1 MLPPIKLPP
10 TKDDECRRI
19 IKKFD
24 DLITGLVVAVVGE
37 NVPPGPYSDQVY
49 EAARKIAKTYRKWK
63 LLRGLV

>member
-10 TKDDECRRI
+10 TKDDECRLI

-37 NVPPGPYSDQVY
+37 NVPREPYSDEVH
-49 EAARKIAKTYRKWK
+49 EAVRKVAKAYRKWE

>member
-1 MLPPIKLPP
+1 MLPP

-37 NVPPGPYSDQVY
+37 NVPRQPYSDEVY
-49 EAARKIAKTYRKWK
+49 EAARKVGKAYRKWE